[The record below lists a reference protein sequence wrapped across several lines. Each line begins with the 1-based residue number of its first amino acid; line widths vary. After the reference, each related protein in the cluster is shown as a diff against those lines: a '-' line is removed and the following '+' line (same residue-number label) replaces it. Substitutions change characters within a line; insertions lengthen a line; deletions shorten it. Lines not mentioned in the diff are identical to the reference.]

1 MKQTIFEKFPMM
13 YAYYVLAIVS
23 IGYVLGELGHYLIG
37 ATSKAIATDLHYGDI
52 ACQLNS
58 TDFLLSE
65 LPIQCSDANSSE
77 ICLSL
82 DLNGT
87 KYCEWSY
94 NGLGLDYQILAGP
107 AFIAVFTIVG
117 VIIGFAADKFKR
129 ARMLTICTIVFS
141 IAMIFSGSVTKYW
154 QLVVLRMIMAAGE
167 SGCNPLAT
175 GLLTD
180 IFPEEKRALVM
191 SIFNWGIYG
200 GYGLAFPVGRY
211 LPALNIW
218 ETGWRITYYGAG
230 VIALIVGLITWL
242 TLKEPAR
249 QAIGET
255 ANVDSDKKV
264 TIWTVV
270 KDPRIIMLCVAASI
284 RHCGGMCFAYN
295 CDLYYRQYFPDY
307 DLGWWLFAVTVG
319 IGSIGVVAGGII
331 SDKFVAKMGIRSRV
345 MVLAVSQIIATPT
358 AFGSVFFTPV
368 GAMICLAISY
378 IFAEMW
384 FGILFAILVEI
395 VPLKVRSTT
404 VGIFLFFMNNIGG
417 NLPILVEPVSKAIG
431 YRESLY
437 IFYAGFYGISSLLF
451 LFTLFLMDGPKPAET
466 PVTNSNKQLRGVDNV
481 VFTTADERGLPTV
494 TAMISNSRRPTMGD
508 SRL

>member
-1 MKQTIFEKFPMM
+1 MKQTIFEKFPLA
-13 YAYYVLAIVS
+13 YPYYVLALVS
-23 IGYVLGELGHYLIG
+23 VGYVLGELGHYLIG
-37 ATSKAIATDLHYGDI
+37 ATSKAVATDLHYGDV

-58 TDFLLSE
+58 TEFHLNA
-65 LPIQCSDANSSE
+65 LPVQCSSANSSE
-77 ICLSL
+77 VCLSL
-82 DLNGT
+82 ELNGT

-107 AFIAVFTIVG
+107 AFIAVFTIMG

-129 ARMLTICTIVFS
+129 ARMLTVCTIVFS
-141 IAMIFSGSVTKYW
+141 IAMILSGTVTEYW
-154 QLVVLRMIMAAGE
+154 QLVVLRMILAAGE

-211 LPALNIW
+211 IPQLNLW
-218 ETGWRITYYGAG
+218 DAGWRVTYYGAG
-230 VIALIVGLITWL
+230 IIALIIGFITWL

-249 QAIGET
+249 QSIGED
-255 ANVDSDKKV
+255 ANNDTDKKV
-264 TIWTVV
+264 TIWTVM

-345 MVLAVSQIIATPT
+345 MVLAVSQIIATPFS
-358 AFGSVFFTPV
+358 FGSVYFTPTW
-368 GAMICLAISY
+368 AMVTLGISY

-404 VGIFLFFMNNIGG
+404 VGLFLFFMNNIGG

-437 IFYAGFYGISSLLF
+437 IFYAGFYGISSILF
-451 LFTLFLMDGPKPAET
+451 LLTLCLMEGPQPT
-466 PVTNSNKQLRGVDNV
+466 QPPVSMPNKHLSGVDNV
-481 VFTTADERGLPTV
+481 VFTTADERGLPTITSMV
-494 TAMISNSRRPTMGD
+494 SNSRRPTLRD
-508 SRL
+508 SRM